1 MKSHA
6 EGLLWFASFGC
17 LYAAALTS
25 SKVYLQLIAVVWAV
39 TGATV
44 VPLHFIRAWRKL
56 GAVPNKTQ
64 YAAWV
69 RFETL
74 CIVALVDSSVGR
86 RVRLRDG
93 FTLTRF
99 LFSH

>member
-1 MKSHA
+1 MKRHA

-25 SKVYLQLIAVVWAV
+25 SKVYLPLIAVVWA
-39 TGATV
+39 TTMTV

-69 RFETL
+69 GLQTA
-74 CIVALVDSSVGR
+74 CTAALVC
-86 RVRLRDG
+86 G
-93 FTLTRF
+93 FF
-99 LFSH
+99 YVMVSQ